1 MAFDGIALNC
11 IVQELQSLVGGK
23 VDSVFQP
30 TDNNC
35 LIGIYKNKHYALN
48 IDTSAN
54 NYRLNLTTTSKPN
67 PMIAPNF
74 CMVLRKNLMNYRIK
88 RIYQVGLERICYIE
102 FEGLNTLDD
111 TVVKTLSIELMGR
124 YSNVV
129 LLNKEYKIIDALK
142 RYSSIDSTR
151 HILPNQYYSLP
162 ENQKL
167 DFLKIDKA
175 TFIAESKK
183 ADENIISDAVP
194 KTFNGISKQFI
205 NYAITKLKITNT
217 LSDSNL
223 DELHNYISN
232 ILSGSFSFIQ
242 LEKGYTVSIS
252 NESKKTDFDF
262 NIELDDFYN
271 SKIVSEEFNNF
282 KNALLNVINGTLDKF
297 SRKLK
302 NINDKIASCNDMEK
316 YRIYGEILKSNIYLY
331 KDTNFKKDNISKLT
345 LLNYYDNTEIEI
357 PIDVNYDITQ
367 NAQKYFK
374 KYNKL
379 KSTLA
384 ITQVQKDD
392 AEKELNYLESILYEL
407 SDSTSIEALNEVYE
421 EISENILFSDT
432 SSMDKIKAKRNRYTG
447 KKPQSKELSA
457 LNNFIR
463 FKIDDYPV
471 YVGKN
476 NKQND
481 YLTKH
486 VANEKDIWFH
496 TKEIHGSHVILRCN
510 GETPKITTLTKC
522 AEIAAYY
529 SKAKYSSHVPV
540 DYTLIKFVKKP
551 NHSQPGFVIY
561 TDNHTLFVDPKSY
574 IEYQEKN
581 I

>member
-1 MAFDGIALNC
+1 MAFDGITLNC
-11 IVQELQSLVGGK
+11 IVQELQALVGGK
-23 VDSVFQP
+23 VDTIFEPTNNSV
-30 TDNNC
+30 

-54 NYRLNLTTTSKPN
+54 NYRLNLTTLSKPN
-67 PMIAPNF
+67 PMVAPNF
-74 CMVLRKNLMNYRIK
+74 CMVLRKNLMNYRVK

-111 TVVKTLSIELMGR
+111 TVIKTLSIELMGR
-124 YSNVV
+124 YSNIV
-129 LLNKEYKIIDALK
+129 LLNKEYSIIDALK
-142 RYSSIDSTR
+142 RYSSIESTR

-162 ENQKL
+162 ENTKL
-167 DFLKIDKA
+167 DFLKIDKS
-175 TFIAESKK
+175 TFISELKK
-183 ADENIISDAVP
+183 SEYTIISDAVP
-194 KTFNGISKQFI
+194 KVFCGFSKQFI
-205 NYAITKLKITNT
+205 DYAILKLKITNT

-223 DELHNYISN
+223 DEIYEYIN
-232 ILSGSFSFIQ
+232 KIITGSFKFIE
-242 LEKGYTVSIS
+242 LEKGYTIS
-252 NESKKTDFDF
+252 SSESNNAFELNY
-262 NIELDDFYN
+262 NIDDFYN
-271 SKIVSEEFNNF
+271 AKIISEEFNNF
-282 KNALLNVINGTLDKF
+282 KNSLLSVINGTLDKF

-316 YRIYGEILKSNIYLY
+316 YRIYGELLKSNIYLY
-331 KDTNFKKDNISKLT
+331 KDSDFKKDNITKLT
-345 LLNYYDNTEIEI
+345 LLNYYDNKEVEI
-357 PIDVNYDITQ
+357 PIDPNFNISQ

-379 KSTLA
+379 KSTFE
-384 ITQVQKDD
+384 ITKVQKNE

-407 SDSTSIEALNEVYE
+407 SDSTTIDGLNEVYE

-447 KKPQSKELSA
+447 KKPQNKDLST
-457 LNNFIR
+457 LNNFIKL
-463 FKIDDYPV
+463 KIDDYPV

-486 VANEKDIWFH
+486 VANEKDIWLH

-510 GETPKITTLTKC
+510 GETPKISTLIKC

-540 DYTLIKFVKKP
+540 DYTLVKNVKKP

-561 TDNHTLFVDPKSY
+561 TDNRTLFVEPKSY
-574 IEYQEKN
+574 IEFQERN
-581 I
+581 V